1 MNSFVNAVRSQRT
14 TTTNGM
20 GAFTSTRSRN
30 VDLFYKIG
38 ASRGKNVI
46 PDFTAAVAEDKEVAL
61 RVLQW
66 SRDVRKGA
74 GERQIFRDVLLH
86 LSTEDPDAAIAL
98 LYKVPELGRF
108 DDLLI
113 DFPESAAVVKYTAF
127 SIIRAALEAGNGL
140 CAKWMP
146 RKGRKAVELR
156 NFLGWSPKYYRKR
169 LVELT
174 KVVETQMCA
183 GKWDEINFNHVPSLA
198 MSRSRKAFE
207 RHTPKFA
214 EWAGK
219 VAKGEDKTVK
229 VNAAAV
235 YPYDVLKGLTE
246 GGWSPKLRQISQTE
260 RNAVIG
266 QWAALPNYVG
276 DASILPLIDVSGSM
290 FTNFGK
296 CPVMAVEIAVS
307 LGLYM
312 ASKNTGP
319 FKDTVLTFTTKSKL
333 LHVQGDVIQKLQQV
347 ISHEWHGSTNFV
359 SALELILKT
368 AKDGDVPAS
377 DMPKMLLV
385 FSDMQFD
392 QAGGLSYGRQA
403 EFTTGYSKLRE
414 LYQAAG
420 YEIPQVVFWNL
431 NAHDNVPVKMDERG
445 VALVSG
451 FSPTIVK
458 SLLSGNLEEFT
469 PEGIM
474 LSTVMKSRYDLTF

>member
-1 MNSFVNAVRSQRT
+1 MNSFVNQVKGQRT

-46 PDFTAAVAEDKEVAL
+46 SDFTAAFAEDRDVAL
-61 RVLQW
+61 RILQW

-86 LSTEDPDAAIAL
+86 LATEDPDSAVAL
-98 LYKVPELGRF
+98 LHKVPELGRW

-113 DFPESAAVVKYTAF
+113 DFPESASVVKYTAF
-127 SIIRAALEAGNGL
+127 SMIREALKAGNGL

-146 RKGRKAVELR
+146 RKGTKAVELR

-214 EWAGK
+214 EWSNK

-229 VNAAAV
+229 VNTGAV
-235 YPYDVLKGLTE
+235 YPYDVVKGLLHGCSTTVK
-246 GGWSPKLRQISQTE
+246 SLSKAE
-260 RNAVIG
+260 RDAIVG
-266 QWAALPNYVG
+266 QWNALPNYIG
-276 DASILPLIDVSGSM
+276 DASILPLVDVSGSM
-290 FTNFGK
+290 FTNYGK
-296 CPVMAVEIAVS
+296 CPVKAVEVATS
-307 LGLYM
+307 LGLHM
-312 ASKNTGP
+312 ADKNKGP
-319 FKDTVLTFTTKSKL
+319 FRDTVLTFTTESKL
-333 LHVQGDVIQKLQQV
+333 LHLNGDIVQKYQQV
-347 ISHEWHGSTNFV
+347 VAHDWSGSTNFIG
-359 SALELILKT
+359 ALRLILKT
-368 AKDGDVPAS
+368 AKDGHVPAE
-377 DMPKMLLV
+377 DMPKILLV

-392 QAGGLSYGRQA
+392 AAGGYGYYGRSNGDFA
-403 EFTTGYSKLRE
+403 TGYTE
-414 LYQAAG
+414 LKRLYAEAG
-420 YEIPQVVFWNL
+420 YTAPQVVFWNL
-431 NAHDNVPVKMDERG
+431 NAADNVPVKFDERG

-458 SLLSGNLEEFT
+458 AVLAGDLKEFT

-474 LSTVMKSRYDLTF
+474 LKAIMVERYDL